1 MAASGGAGG
10 PTLLRK
16 AHVQLAR
23 ALDVPRE
30 VELQRAVTHAYA
42 CRRAGREV
50 GHAGVG
56 EYATWL
62 GLGVG
67 LGLGLGRVRVGARL
81 RLGSGLLSG
90 SGLLLGLGLRLGR
103 RLGFGLTSGRVDE
116 ERERDG
122 LACLGDGQLELER
135 AFDGGERLVRG

>member
-1 MAASGGAGG
+1 MSLWLIAQATAASRAARGKGKGVVVAARGGAGG

-30 VELQRAVTHAYA
+30 VELQRAVAHAHA

-62 GLGVG
+62 GLG
-67 LGLGLGRVRVGARL
+67 
-81 RLGSGLLSG
+81 
-90 SGLLLGLGLRLGR
+90 
-103 RLGFGLTSGRVDE
+103 
-116 ERERDG
+116 
-122 LACLGDGQLELER
+122 
-135 AFDGGERLVRG
+135 